1 MDPDTCLSEIRSI
14 VQHVDDP
21 DEPDTVEDRFE
32 RLVQLVDGL
41 DSWMSLGGYPPR
53 PWQPDI
59 RQRTRGDQRSAK
71 QSSPG
76 SLGAGANPLN
86 GCRVR

>member
-21 DEPDTVEDRFE
+21 DESDTVEDRCE

-41 DSWMSLGGYPPR
+41 DTWISVGGYPPGA
-53 PWQPDI
+53 WQPEA
-59 RQRTRGDQRSAK
+59 RLGMRPAWNESTSA
-71 QSSPG
+71 G
-76 SLGAGANPLN
+76 GMFEEDGVDDL
-86 GCRVR
+86 

>member
-14 VQHVDDP
+14 VQRVDDP

-41 DSWMSLGGYPPR
+41 DTWMSRGGHAPR
-53 PWQPDI
+53 PWRPDI
-59 RQRTRGDQRSAK
+59 RQRTRQPLSELAPANDDQEEDCFGDI
-71 QSSPG
+71 
-76 SLGAGANPLN
+76 
-86 GCRVR
+86 

>member
-21 DEPDTVEDRFE
+21 DESDTVEDRFE

-41 DSWMSLGGYPPR
+41 DTWMSVGGYPPGA
-53 PWQPDI
+53 WQPEA
-59 RQRTRGDQRSAK
+59 RLGTRPAWNEATPASDTFEEDGVDD
-71 QSSPG
+71 
-76 SLGAGANPLN
+76 L
-86 GCRVR
+86 